1 MFPSDHIPIF
11 RPLASSSRDGSGS
24 WSEQKC
30 WAQTRLVFVYMCVCF
45 GRTHKMSSGTSVRHA
60 YNSAIRLHAL
70 WSECLCECVW
80 LCLGLHM
87 DIFTQ
92 MSWHNCGKFVCRSE
106 STDLCWAKRC
116 LLQVLP
122 RPPKRTTG
130 GWGRSLL
137 PPSLQEEPDREWE
150 DCWKTLYTPLL
161 VLGKALN
168 TLCPEQNIP
177 AVIPLSGSF
186 TLSDSVGA
194 SSQREIK
201 VSD

>member
-24 WSEQKC
+24 WSEQKYG
-30 WAQTRLVFVYMCVCF
+30 AQTRLVFVYMCVCF
-45 GRTHKMSSGTSVRHA
+45 GWTHKMSSGTSVWHA
-60 YNSAIRLHAL
+60 YNSAIRLHVL

-87 DIFTQ
+87 DVFTQ

-122 RPPKRTTG
+122 RPPKRTAG

-137 PPSLQEEPDREWE
+137 PPPFRKSRTGSGRTAEKPSI
-150 DCWKTLYTPLL
+150 PIL

-186 TLSDSVGA
+186 TLSDTVGA
-194 SSQREIK
+194 SSQRGIK